1 MKADDAGVW
10 KANLADGLRR
20 GRLTPAMKQLTVL
33 APNKPG
39 QLAAIAEALAA
50 GGVNI
55 EHFDVESHGAH
66 GIIVLTV
73 DRYGDAL
80 RLLLDAGFKAVTQ
93 ETLLVRLE
101 DKPGALAKVAVRLK
115 DAGIDL
121 RSMHIVRREAGVS
134 IVSLVADDNARAAA
148 VIGDAVIR
156 TTTGH

>member
-1 MKADDAGVW
+1 
-10 KANLADGLRR
+10 
-20 GRLTPAMKQLTVL
+20 MKQLTVL

-55 EHFDVESHGAH
+55 ESFDVATHGAD
-66 GIIVLTV
+66 GVIVLTV

-93 ETLLVRLE
+93 DTLLVRLE

-121 RSMHIVRREAGVS
+121 RSMHIVRRDAGVS
-134 IVSLVADDNARAAA
+134 IASLVADNNARAAEVLGEL
-148 VIGDAVIR
+148 VIGAHVP
-156 TTTGH
+156 